1 MNLIIIGAQASGKM
15 TIGQELEK
23 ISDLTLFHNHESI
36 DFVTRFLPMSPE
48 ARELIDAIRFDFF
61 QAFAKAN
68 RGLIFTVVIDFN
80 DENDLDFLRQIQ
92 DVFHSFDREVL
103 FVELETDLQER
114 LSRNRTENR
123 MRHKPLKRN
132 LDWSEKDILSTVEF
146 AQFNPEKRPEFLK
159 EYYKINNTNL
169 SAEETA
175 QLILQKINTIE
186 QI

>member
-15 TIGQELEK
+15 TIGQEIEK
-23 ISDLTLFHNHESI
+23 MTDMTLFHNHDSI
-36 DFVTRFLPMSPE
+36 DFVRRFMEYGPIST
-48 ARELIDAIRFDFF
+48 ELIRKIRMNFF
-61 QAFAKAN
+61 EAFAKAN

-114 LSRNRTENR
+114 LLRNRTENR
-123 MRHKPLKRN
+123 MKHKPLKRDLN
-132 LDWSEKDILSTVEF
+132 WSEQDILFTAEF
-146 AQFNPEKRPEFLK
+146 AQFNPEKSPEFLK
-159 EYYKINNTNL
+159 QYIKINNTNL

-175 QLILQKINTIE
+175 QLILQKMNKIE
-186 QI
+186 QN